1 MIGRKM
7 VMFNEKS
14 SIWIKIYKTITLII
28 FWLYVLAGVV
38 MFLMGLDGSL
48 WWIDGGIIDGIIGL
62 AGSFIAGYITLVV
75 NMLIIQFLNNVQ
87 LIREKLENS

>member
-1 MIGRKM
+1 M

-38 MFLMGLDGSL
+38 MFLMGLEGSL

>member
-1 MIGRKM
+1 M

-62 AGSFIAGYITLVV
+62 AVSFIAGYITLVV

>member
-1 MIGRKM
+1 MI
-7 VMFNEKS
+7 MFNEKS

>member
-1 MIGRKM
+1 M

>member
-1 MIGRKM
+1 M

-38 MFLMGLDGSL
+38 MFFMGLDGSL